1 MIEKDSTCCFYES
14 GSCED
19 LIRTLAALIG
29 DCQPCPIAKVFSQQ
43 ARQNFSILEIA
54 IFIIVKEIVRLV
66 LLDKRFNCHFL

>member
-1 MIEKDSTCCFYES
+1 MIEKGSTCCFYES

-43 ARQNFSILEIA
+43 ARQHRAEMKWGKF
-54 IFIIVKEIVRLV
+54 FYPG
-66 LLDKRFNCHFL
+66 NCHLHNC